1 MKGRVL
7 LLFAMAPS
15 LWGQTHPLEEAVE
28 ETLSGPDAHENSAEN
43 QKYLLGDFHGRRAR
57 LLARGVHPDLQYL
70 ADNLWNLRSPQP
82 TRLSSFNRVRGTLDI
97 DFSRLTETPG
107 LTFHITAVWQ
117 GGSLLGPYLG
127 LAAAPSGIAS
137 GNTFRLDSWWFRKEL
152 IPHRAAFRIGQFA
165 GEDSYGSQHYA
176 SSFILEPLDYAFG
189 NLNATYETF
198 DPPSTP
204 AAELRFDPA
213 SHIYLKSIVYA
224 DDRFAYAHNKS
235 GFVPQF
241 RGAVATAS
249 EIGWT
254 TGTRVYEVRP
264 FDTVSSRKGYTGL
277 YYIGGVFNPG
287 KFASTK
293 FPVPVSG
300 NYLIYSA
307 ANQALWRVSPKSAK
321 GLDVTAGAT
330 YTPPDRSR
338 VRQETTFGLR
348 FNEPLPVHNHNTVSF
363 GWVRSAFS
371 PGPAPTRA
379 ENAFELNALIDA
391 TPYLLLQP
399 VVQRTI
405 SVGGL
410 NRATTVFG
418 FRSKVEF

>member
-1 MKGRVL
+1 MKLRCL
-7 LLFAMAPS
+7 LLLTLVPS
-15 LWGQTHPLEEAVE
+15 AWGQSHKQDFVE
-28 ETLSGPDAHENSAEN
+28 ETLSGPDAHESSAESRG
-43 QKYLLGDFHGRRAR
+43 YLFGGFGGRRAR

-70 ADNLWNLRSPQP
+70 GDSLWNLRSVQK
-82 TRLSSFNRVRGTLDI
+82 TRLRSFNRVRGTLDI

-117 GGSLLGPYLG
+117 GGSLIGPYLG
-127 LAAAPSGIAS
+127 LAAASSGIAS
-137 GNTFRLDSWWFRKEL
+137 GNTARLDSWWFEQRFAADHL
-152 IPHRAAFRIGQFA
+152 IFRLGQFA
-165 GEDSYGSQHYA
+165 AQDFYGSQHYA
-176 SSFILEPLDYAFG
+176 SSYILEPLDYAFG
-189 NLNATYETF
+189 NLTASVYASF

-204 AAELRFDPA
+204 AAELRAVPVD
-213 SHIYLKSIVYA
+213 HVYIKSMVFA
-224 DDRFAYAHNKS
+224 ADRFPYAHNRS
-235 GFVPQF
+235 GLVPQF
-241 RGAVATAS
+241 RGAASSAS

-254 TGTRVYEVRP
+254 PGQRASGVHS

-277 YYIGGVFNPG
+277 YKFGGIFNPG
-287 KFASTK
+287 KFASTRTGST
-293 FPVPVSG
+293 VSG
-300 NYLIYSA
+300 NYLVYGA
-307 ANQALWRVSPKSAK
+307 ANQSVWRVCSQSAK

-338 VRQETTFGLR
+338 IRQETTFGLR

-371 PGPAPTRA
+371 PGPAPARA
-379 ENAFELNALIDA
+379 ENAFELNALVDA

-405 SVGGL
+405 SAGGL